1 MDEVSHLLG
10 ISTFARSSGARR
22 LEVRAHC
29 DRPLEKRHG
38 NLDGVL
44 DRGGSTKQG
53 RGLGV
58 GLKKGLILG

>member
-1 MDEVSHLLG
+1 MRSHICWEFPLLQG
-10 ISTFARSSGARR
+10 VAGLGGWRSE
-22 LEVRAHC
+22 LTVRG
-29 DRPLEKRHG
+29 PLEKRHG